1 MEDNQVLLKTKGY
14 RVMDSMEQTL
24 KYGVTVYQV
33 LSQERSSVWHPVQV
47 SIIIESADCL
57 EYETSSKAK
66 ANAVCEYLTLKAEQ
80 ETLAQQ
86 LTWEKY
92 QQGGVDERTFIPH
105 SIKC

>member
-1 MEDNQVLLKTKGY
+1 MTKQGY
-14 RVMDSMEQTL
+14 FVMDSMEQTL

-33 LSQERSSVWHPVQV
+33 WREGGPILNLQT
-47 SIIIESADCL
+47 L
-57 EYETSSKAK
+57 KYETSSKAK